1 MISFQTNYASLVAAD
16 NLSTNQIFQ
25 TKTVQAL
32 TSGYRINQS
41 GDDAAG
47 LAVANQYRSNIA
59 ELTQGVLNANNGVN
73 TLQIVDGG
81 LSNISAM
88 LDRMKTLATESAS
101 GTFQGSR
108 GTLDQEYQNL
118 KTEITRQA
126 TNIGLVAGGSNASKL
141 SVYVGGAPTGASLN
155 SAAVSIDLSTG
166 LVDAG
171 SLGLAKTSVDA
182 GTVGTLLAASSPD
195 VSGGSSITL
204 ATNVTL
210 TVSTPS
216 TPQATPK
223 TVTLSGTA
231 TGSAFVSDINS
242 QLAGTGVTADI
253 NSNGQ
258 IEFKGGSFSISATD
272 GDAVNH
278 ADVKKLFGGTAAGVV
293 NSAMYGTAA
302 NDSVAFTAANTA
314 AQTLHFT
321 VNGTTTAVQI
331 AAGLNEDQAVAAIN
345 NALNSVGI
353 SAVAKSATSIQF
365 QGSSQ
370 FSWEVDAATSGTGPF
385 ATTATTA
392 ATAGANVS
400 TTPPTLNAT
409 DAIASINSA
418 LSILGSV
425 QGTVGAGE
433 NQLQYAINLATSQI
447 TNMSSAQSSI
457 RDADVA
463 KEAANLTKAQVL
475 AQASVAAMAQANA
488 APQAILKLLQ

>member
-1 MISFQTNYASLVAAD
+1 MISFQTNYASMVAAD
-16 NLSTNQIFQ
+16 NLSTNQAFQ

-108 GTLDQEYQNL
+108 ATLDQEYQNL

-126 TNIGLVAGGSNASKL
+126 TNIGLVAGGSNAANL

-171 SLGLAKTSVDA
+171 SLGLAKTSVDS
-182 GTVGTLLAASSPD
+182 GTVGTLLAAGSPD

-204 ATNVTL
+204 TSDVTL

-216 TPQATPK
+216 TPQGTPK

-242 QLAGTGVTADI
+242 QLAGSGVTADL
-253 NSNGQ
+253 NSKGQ
-258 IEFKGGSFSISATD
+258 IEFKGGAFSISATD
-272 GDAVNH
+272 SQASGH
-278 ADVKKLFGGTAAGVV
+278 TDVAQLFGGVATNVV
-293 NSAMYGTAA
+293 NSAMYGTSA
-302 NDSVAFTAANTA
+302 DSVVFTAANNA

-345 NALNSVGI
+345 SALKSVGI
-353 SAVAKSATSIQF
+353 SAVATSATSVQF

-370 FSWEVDAATSGTGPF
+370 FSWEVDAAGSGTGPF

-400 TTPPTLNAT
+400 TTPPTTNAT

-447 TNMSSAQSSI
+447 TNLSSAQSSI